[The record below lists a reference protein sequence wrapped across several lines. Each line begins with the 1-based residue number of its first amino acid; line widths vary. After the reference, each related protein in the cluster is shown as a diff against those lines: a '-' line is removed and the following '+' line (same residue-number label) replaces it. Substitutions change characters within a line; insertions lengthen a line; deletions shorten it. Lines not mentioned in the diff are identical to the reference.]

1 MARLVTRMFGC
12 ALLVVLG
19 TACQSGGSVTSL
31 TCDAAATELP
41 GEPGTSVTVA
51 CPAGCTLGMVWGTN
65 TYSDDSLVCS
75 AAVHAGAIPLE
86 GGETTVQIAAGLPA
100 YVGSASNGVTSSDW
114 GSWARSFTFPEA
126 VAVVPEPAAA
136 PEPELCVRGQE
147 LEALYEGEW

>member
-1 MARLVTRMFGC
+1 
-12 ALLVVLG
+12 
-19 TACQSGGSVTSL
+19 
-31 TCDAAATELP
+31 
-41 GEPGTSVTVA
+41 
-51 CPAGCTLGMVWGTN
+51 MVWGTN

-126 VAVVPEPAAA
+126 GAVVPEPAAA

-147 LEALYEGEW
+147 LEALYEGEWKFGRVRSGPRDGECEVNMILEQGPEVGMITLTEWVSMDDLRIP